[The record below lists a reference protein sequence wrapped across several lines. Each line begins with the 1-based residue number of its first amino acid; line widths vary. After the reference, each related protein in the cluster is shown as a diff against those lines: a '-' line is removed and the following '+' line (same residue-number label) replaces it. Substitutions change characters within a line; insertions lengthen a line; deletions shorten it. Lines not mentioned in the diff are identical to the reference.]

1 MRRVR
6 IRAASQALDVPV
18 PTLRRWT
25 QEFAAGLSPE
35 ARASEGRP
43 RDFNARDM
51 RVLRR
56 VKEILRREDVTYER
70 ARRELANEGLLTYEP
85 DEHESP
91 NGKSSA
97 RDLQAEREAAER
109 FVVEVV
115 ERAVAGMKEQHAVLV
130 AKVAEL
136 ERELRALREQP
147 AAARAF
153 VSPGGEQGVQPIG
166 MDAERRRGW
175 RFR

>member
-1 MRRVR
+1 M
-6 IRAASQALDVPV
+6 
-18 PTLRRWT
+18 
-25 QEFAAGLSPE
+25 SPE

-70 ARRELANEGLLTYEP
+70 ARRELAGEGLLTYEP

-91 NGKSSA
+91 NGKAAA

-115 ERAVAGMKEQHAVLV
+115 ERAVAGMKEQQSALA
-130 AKVAEL
+130 AKLAEL
-136 ERELRALREQP
+136 ERELRALREQS
-147 AAARAF
+147 ATGRA
-153 VSPGGEQGVQPIG
+153 VATPGAEHGVQPIG